1 MATLPLPPCSAAAH
15 VLCLGAMQVQLRSC
29 LSAWA
34 TDRLAPVH
42 ATDLLPVL
50 RCQRQQQQQVCSHWA
65 LISDTIASTGSN
77 GGISSGDGDGTADGF
92 NPLGGTNSTAV
103 GSDATIGSAVS
114 GSDAP
119 ATDPTT
125 GAGAN
130 ATAPDGTV
138 LGDAGNELIATSV
151 TKVYSTDGV
160 SPKGG
165 FSRLPL
171 GPPLGLLITSAAE
184 AD

>member
-1 MATLPLPPCSAAAH
+1 MCSY
-15 VLCLGAMQVQLRSC
+15 
-29 LSAWA
+29 
-34 TDRLAPVH
+34 
-42 ATDLLPVL
+42 
-50 RCQRQQQQQVCSHWA
+50 WA
-65 LISDTIASTGSN
+65 LISDAITCTGSN

-103 GSDATIGSAVS
+103 GSDATIGSTVS
-114 GSDAP
+114 GADAP
-119 ATDPTT
+119 ATDPAA

-165 FSRLPL
+165 LSGLPL
-171 GPPLGLLITSAAE
+171 DPPLGLPHIGC
-184 AD
+184 

>member
-1 MATLPLPPCSAAAH
+1 M
-15 VLCLGAMQVQLRSC
+15 
-29 LSAWA
+29 
-34 TDRLAPVH
+34 
-42 ATDLLPVL
+42 
-50 RCQRQQQQQVCSHWA
+50 
-65 LISDTIASTGSN
+65 LISDAAASTGSN

-119 ATDPTT
+119 ATDPAT

-130 ATAPDGTV
+130 ATAADGTV

-165 FSRLPL
+165 FLSWPL
-171 GPPLGLLITSAAE
+171 DPPLDLPHVGS
-184 AD
+184 